1 MLIQSRY
8 VKFPSFLTIHAVL
21 ILSAHV
27 ACADVE
33 FVQVPS
39 EVMKKEIPSSVTMPG
54 NYASTKSRLPVVC
67 LLHGAGYNERGW
79 GVNKKTK

>member
-8 VKFPSFLTIHAVL
+8 AKFPSFLTSLASL
-21 ILSAHV
+21 ILAAIV

-39 EVMKKEIPSSVTMPG
+39 EVMKKEIPSSVTIPG
-54 NYASTKSRLPVVC
+54 NYASTKSRLPVVY
-67 LLHGAGYNERGW
+67 LLHGAGDNERGW